1 MTSMAKTPR
10 PLFRSVGVD
19 EDGLPV
25 FEDESGVLAGICTNC
40 GYLICPRC
48 KGHMRIIGRR
58 APKQSPLYS
67 CHSCAYELIIV
78 GSVVSPN

>member
-1 MTSMAKTPR
+1 MSVAIRPR
-10 PLFRSVGVD
+10 PLFRFVGVD
-19 EDGLPV
+19 EHGLQV
-25 FEDESGVLAGICTNC
+25 FGDESGTLAGICSNC

-48 KGHMRIIGRR
+48 AGHMRIIGRR

-67 CHSCAYELIIV
+67 CHSCAHELIIV